1 MRSTS
6 AALLLALLLLA
17 PGAAAAH
24 GRPPFVGNLHFHPSD
39 PDVLVAQATWG
50 FVLSE
55 DGGDSWQWLCAAS
68 AYVDPVREDPPF
80 AIMPDG
86 AMLVGSF
93 AGLTRSTP
101 ERCLFTFPEEDLRDV
116 YIIDVQ
122 RDPTTPTTAWAV
134 LTDGAGPDSLWRTT
148 DSGETF
154 EQVGADIDEILLE
167 RVRIAPSDSQ
177 RVYLSG
183 AIPISMTDGMRQAF
197 VLRSSDGGTTTER
210 TQITLLDGERNLHV
224 LAVDPTNPDR
234 VFVRVLRRLTDD
246 RPERLLL
253 SEDGGVTFE
262 AVTDYGS
269 NAEGTIE
276 GLRVISDVAF
286 SPDGSQVFATS
297 AKLDGLFRSDDA
309 GATFQQVEA
318 GNLLCVEAREGEL
331 WLCADELKDG
341 WSLADSDDAGDTRS
355 TQLVFSEVGDL
366 VSCPACSEVGYICP
380 EWFPDL
386 AQDLGLDAGG
396 GGLDG
401 GVTGL
406 PRDVEPPETCD
417 GSVPRFDAGPP
428 PSDAGGMDA
437 GVAEVDA
444 GTSEPPSDGCSCRAT
459 PSGGRSAGGLVVLP
473 LALLLWRRRRRP
485 VDAA

>member
-1 MRSTS
+1 MLRLSS
-6 AALLLALLLLA
+6 AALALAIMLAL
-17 PGAAAAH
+17 PGAAFAH
-24 GRPPFVGNLHFHPSD
+24 GRPPFVGNLQFHPSD
-39 PDVLVAQATWG
+39 PNVLVAQATWG

-55 DGGDSWQWLCAAS
+55 DGGESWQWLCAAS

-101 ERCLFTFPEEDLRDV
+101 ERCMFTFPDEALRDV
-116 YIIDVQ
+116 YIIDVL

-154 EQVGADIDEILLE
+154 AQVGENIEEILLE
-167 RVRIAPSDSQ
+167 RVRVAPSDSQ

-197 VLRSSDGGTTTER
+197 VLRSSNGGATFER
-210 TQITLLDGERNLHV
+210 TQIPLLDGERNLHV
-224 LAVDPTNPDR
+224 LAVDPRSPDR

-246 RPERLLL
+246 RAERLLL

-262 AVTDYGS
+262 AVSEYGS
-269 NAEGTIE
+269 NEDGPIA
-276 GLRVISDVAF
+276 GLRVISDVTF
-286 SPDGSQVFATS
+286 SADGTQVFATS

-309 GATFQQVEA
+309 GATFQQVEG

-331 WLCADELKDG
+331 WLCGDELKDG
-341 WSLADSDDAGDTRS
+341 WSLAQSEDAGETRE
-355 TQLVFSEVGDL
+355 TQLVFSQVGDL
-366 VSCPACSEVGYICP
+366 VACPACSEVGYICP

-386 AQDLGLDAGG
+386 AQDLGLDAGAG
-396 GGLDG
+396 GVDG

-406 PRDVEPPETCD
+406 PRTVEPPETCD
-417 GSVPRFDAGPP
+417 GAVARVDAGPP

-437 GVAEVDA
+437 GSGVPDA
-444 GTSEPPSDGCSCRAT
+444 GTVEMPMDGCTCHAA
-459 PSGGRSAGGLVVLP
+459 PSRRGSAGAI
-473 LALLLWRRRRRP
+473 ALLAVGLFLWRRRP

>member
-6 AALLLALLLLA
+6 VALIVAPFVALPSAAS
-17 PGAAAAH
+17 AH
-24 GRPPFVGNLHFHPSD
+24 GRPPFVGNLHFHPDD
-39 PDVLVAQATWG
+39 PNVLIAQATWG
-50 FVLSE
+50 FVVSE
-55 DGGDSWQWLCAAS
+55 DGGNSWQWLCAAS
-68 AYVDPVREDPPF
+68 AFVDPVREDPPF

-101 ERCLFTFPEEDLRDV
+101 ERCLFTFPEEALRDV

-134 LTDGAGPDSLWRTT
+134 LSDGAGPDSLWRSI
-148 DSGETF
+148 DSGESF
-154 EQVGADIDEILLE
+154 EQVGPDIEEILLE
-167 RVRIAPSDSQ
+167 RVRVAPSDSQ

-183 AIPISMTDGMRQAF
+183 AIPISATNGMRQAF
-197 VLRSSDGGTTTER
+197 VLRSSDGGATTDRTE
-210 TQITLLDGERNLHV
+210 IPLLDGERNLHV
-224 LAVDPTNPDR
+224 LAIDPTNPNR
-234 VFVRVLRRLTDD
+234 VYVRVVRRLTDD

-262 AVTDYGS
+262 AISDYGS
-269 NAEGTIE
+269 NEEGVIE
-276 GLRVISDVAF
+276 GARVISDVAF
-286 SPDGSQVFATS
+286 SADGSQVFVTS

-309 GATFQQVEA
+309 GATFRQVET
-318 GNLLCVEAREGEL
+318 GNLLCAEAREGEL

-341 WSLADSDDAGDTRS
+341 WSLADSEDGGETQ
-355 TQLVFSEVGDL
+355 TPQLVFSEVGEL

-386 AQDLGLDAGG
+386 AQDLGLDAGA

-401 GVTGL
+401 GVTGV

-417 GSVPRFDAGPP
+417 GAVPRFDAGPP
-428 PSDAGGMDA
+428 SSDAGGMDA
-437 GVAEVDA
+437 GVSETDA
-444 GTSEPPSDGCSCRAT
+444 GTPLEPPSDGCSCRAT
-459 PSGGRSAGGLVVLP
+459 PAGDRSGGGLVLV
-473 LALLLWRRRRRP
+473 ALGLLVWRRRP
-485 VDAA
+485 ASAA